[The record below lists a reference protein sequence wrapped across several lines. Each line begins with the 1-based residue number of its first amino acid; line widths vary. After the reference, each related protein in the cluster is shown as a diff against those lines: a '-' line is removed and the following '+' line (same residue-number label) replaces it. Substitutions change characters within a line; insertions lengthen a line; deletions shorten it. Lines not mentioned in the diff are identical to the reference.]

1 MSSANGTLNGVPGDY
16 VYQIEETYTPLDPAP
31 YLTVD
36 NLLGLS
42 DVPGDTP
49 RIRSI
54 LVAPGVP
61 QGTALNP

>member
-1 MSSANGTLNGVPGDY
+1 MSSSADIPNGVPEDY
-16 VYQIEETYTPLDPAP
+16 IYQVAQTYTPLDPAP

-42 DVPGDTP
+42 DVPGSVP